1 MDAKQLKA
9 KLQGNAILRASLEQ
23 GDIRLIYKRTP
34 TLSDDLL
41 FGTWTVEVLLVDT
54 QFPDL
59 VINALTGM
67 GFDVK
72 KTGDKLLC
80 EYTFPIT
87 PAERR
92 AMEKKAQAKRDKARD
107 QKHQDEISTL
117 QAQLDELR
125 EAITAQ
131 IDDLSEEIQIQGL
144 LPGRGKADPGPP
156 GAAGKDGR
164 DGKDLDATSVD
175 LQDLADVSKIPAGNG
190 QVLVWS
196 DLAQEWQPK
205 HVASGI
211 TSISSGGGGSG
222 ADWPPPENPGPGGP
236 DGGTNNGWLAKWWY
250 ETEEGHW
257 MPRTALQNIGSPE
270 TPVKE
275 IYVSSGSIYFDD
287 HVVDLQ
293 DAKGETRLAYDGNV
307 LAYEF
312 YTEDGDA
319 IQPIGDAPRDGFSYV
334 RKDGQWVRLIDEL
347 LLLGFQPGEPLDG
360 VDGGLWSELICSYQ
374 ADGGDISTGEEPDPP
389 HVTVDGGDMN
399 TGQADDSAAGIW
411 DGGNLN

>member
-9 KLQGNAILRASLEQ
+9 RLQGNAIIRASLEQ

-41 FGTWTVEVLLVDT
+41 FGTWIVEVLLVDT
-54 QFPDL
+54 QFPQL
-59 VINALTGM
+59 VVNALKDL
-67 GFDVK
+67 GFDVER
-72 KTGDKLLC
+72 TGDKLVC
-80 EYTFPIT
+80 EYTFPIS

-107 QKHQDEISTL
+107 KKYQDEISTL
-117 QAQLDELR
+117 KAALDELR
-125 EAITAQ
+125 AAVTAQ
-131 IDDLSEEIQIQGL
+131 IDDLSEEIHIQGL
-144 LPGRGKADPGPP
+144 LPGRGKPEQGPP

-164 DGKDLDATSVD
+164 DGKDLEATSVE

-222 ADWPPPENPGPGGP
+222 GADFPPPENPGPGGP
-236 DGGTNNGWLAKWWY
+236 EGGTNNGWLPKWWY
-250 ETEEGHW
+250 ETAEGHW
-257 MPRTALQNIGSPE
+257 MPRTGMQNIGSAE

-275 IYVSSGSIYFDD
+275 LFVSGGSIIMDG
-287 HVVDLQ
+287 HTVAL
-293 DAKGETRLAYDGNV
+293 GEKNGEQRLTYDGNV

-312 YTEDGDA
+312 YTDDGDA
-319 IQPIGDAPRDGFSYV
+319 IQPIGDAPRDGYSYV
-334 RKDGQWVRLIDEL
+334 RKDGEWVRLIDEL
-347 LLLGFQPGEPLDG
+347 LLLGFEPGEPLDG
-360 VDGGLWSELICSYQ
+360 VDGGLWSELICSYK
-374 ADGGDISTGEEPDPP
+374 ADGGDLNTGEAGEP
-389 HVTVDGGDMN
+389 HVTVDGGDLN
-399 TGQADDSAAGIW
+399 TGTVDDSAAGTW